1 MTQPNLRTE
10 SLFKLTWPI
19 FVQNTTHSLVVIV
32 DFLFFSYLSDETA
45 GTVGQLLP
53 IIWMGAFVI
62 PVFAGT
68 GVSVASQ
75 YMGSRQFEK
84 VVPAY
89 MMNLLFTLVLAW
101 SFAGGLWFFSS
112 DIGRWMGMDESLNAI
127 ATVYLGTMSGYFVFM
142 GVLVSYNAVISS
154 RGMTHWLMYSAVM
167 IGTINL
173 ALDSLF
179 VFVFHLGVR
188 GIVLASLIAAAA
200 AMALAMLLVHRNL
213 GVRFYLRGAVRDMFG
228 VLRPMMRIG
237 LPNIIEPLS
246 YTLQQTVISTM
257 IIAMGVTSMAANSYA
272 GRAQMFQITFA
283 VALALSVQILIAYWM
298 GARRFD
304 DVNRLFWRALRVA
317 MIVAA
322 AYSAV
327 LWLASDLVLGVFTD
341 EPAIKQLGKS
351 LLFISLFLEPARTV
365 NIIGG
370 FALRTAG
377 DARFPLVV
385 GIIFIWGILPVI
397 FLIQRF
403 WGIGLVG
410 LWICFA
416 GDEIIRA
423 GINAWRWRTRRWE
436 SMGIAH
442 FKLRPAEALVASKLP
457 GEP

>member
-1 MTQPNLRTE
+1 
-10 SLFKLTWPI
+10 
-19 FVQNTTHSLVVIV
+19 
-32 DFLFFSYLSDETA
+32 
-45 GTVGQLLP
+45 
-53 IIWMGAFVI
+53 
-62 PVFAGT
+62 
-68 GVSVASQ
+68 
-75 YMGSRQFEK
+75 
-84 VVPAY
+84 
-89 MMNLLFTLVLAW
+89 
-101 SFAGGLWFFSS
+101 
-112 DIGRWMGMDESLNAI
+112 
-127 ATVYLGTMSGYFVFM
+127 
-142 GVLVSYNAVISS
+142 
-154 RGMTHWLMYSAVM
+154 
-167 IGTINL
+167 
-173 ALDSLF
+173 
-179 VFVFHLGVR
+179 
-188 GIVLASLIAAAA
+188 
-200 AMALAMLLVHRNL
+200 
-213 GVRFYLRGAVRDMFG
+213 MFG

-237 LPNIIEPLS
+237 LPNIIESFS

-283 VALALSVQILIAYWM
+283 VALALSVQILIAHWM